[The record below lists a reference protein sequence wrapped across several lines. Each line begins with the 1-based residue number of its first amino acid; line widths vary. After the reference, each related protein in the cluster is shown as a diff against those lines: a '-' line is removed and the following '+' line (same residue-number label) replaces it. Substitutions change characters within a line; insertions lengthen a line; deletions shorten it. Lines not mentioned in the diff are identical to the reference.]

1 MYSLLPISIFVRT
14 RVWSGEERNDLVSMN
29 VTVWV
34 RTMLGGKSNI
44 EMTMVRASSPII
56 VKYCL

>member
-1 MYSLLPISIFVRT
+1 MCSLLPISIFVRT
-14 RVWSGEERNDLVSMN
+14 GVWSGEERNDLVSMN